1 MSTRPTV
8 LLADDH
14 PQTAAM
20 LRSLLEGSFDVVDC
34 VHDGEAL
41 VKAAERL
48 SPDVIVSDISMPR
61 MDGIDAARRILARN
75 RDARVVF
82 VTVQSD
88 VSVVERS
95 LAEGVL
101 GYVVKMVAG
110 DGSCRR
116 CTRLSGGSGMS
127 AGSRVSKKT
136 VLPGKAA
143 PTAEMQGETETRQC
157 RACLGQSDR
166 PVTLPARYCRT
177 DRSCP
182 AIRCRAAQLSVTRP
196 RGEVPKT
203 PSGLHTSRLRS

>member
-48 SPDVIVSDISMPR
+48 SPDVIVSDINMPR

-88 VSVVERS
+88 VSVVTRS

-110 DGSCRR
+110 D
-116 CTRLSGGSGMS
+116 RL
-127 AGSRVSKKT
+127 V
-136 VLPGKAA
+136 
-143 PTAEMQGETETRQC
+143 
-157 RACLGQSDR
+157 
-166 PVTLPARYCRT
+166 PAV
-177 DRSCP
+177 
-182 AIRCRAAQLSVTRP
+182 RAAL
-196 RGEVPKT
+196 RGQQHV
-203 PSGLHTSRLRS
+203 SGIAGFDADGAAWKGDADGGNARRDGD